1 MTSLVTWENY
11 RIFTGKMKIKVMKH
25 RFKRFT
31 QRIAIGIL
39 RMADP
44 SKYEA
49 PKNEYEVEAL
59 AICKRLSARKTST
72 LLMSP
77 ISGKR
82 YIRSKDNQIHV
93 IIDGHLITIVNHSY
107 SYVIPMEGKSHER
120 LIRMFDM
127 EVEVRR
133 NVMEGEIRAN
143 IKHSL
148 SNIYQNLLNEQV

>member
-1 MTSLVTWENY
+1 MTSLVIWGNH

-31 QRIAIGIL
+31 QRVAIGIL
-39 RMADP
+39 RMADL

-93 IIDGHLITIVNHSY
+93 IIDGHLVTIVNHSY

-127 EVEVRR
+127 EVEARR
-133 NVMEGEIRAN
+133 NVMESEIRAN

-148 SNIYQNLLNEQV
+148 SNIYENLVNEQV